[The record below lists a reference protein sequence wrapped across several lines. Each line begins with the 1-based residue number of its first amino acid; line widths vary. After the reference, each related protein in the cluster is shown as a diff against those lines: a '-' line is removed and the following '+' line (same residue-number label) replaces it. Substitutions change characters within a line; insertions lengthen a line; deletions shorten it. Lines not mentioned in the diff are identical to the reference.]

1 MLAHRLIH
9 GREDTALQGGD
20 RMSGLTRWIGSALL
34 VAIVFALGACA
45 SGGGQSHGDMVAVRD
60 VQSIAGRW
68 AGIIESS
75 GRQPDD
81 FVDVT
86 VNADGSYQA
95 GGARTI
101 GVFEGRG
108 RIDVQDG
115 RLRLTGERSTGLGTL
130 YEKAGKRTLVFAI
143 TTSNGRQFTAR
154 LSPQP

>member
-1 MLAHRLIH
+1 MN
-9 GREDTALQGGD
+9 
-20 RMSGLTRWIGSALL
+20 GLNRWIGSALL
-34 VAIVFALGACA
+34 VTVVVALGACA
-45 SGGGQSHGDMVAVRD
+45 SAGGQSRHGDTVAVRD

-68 AGIIESS
+68 GGIVEEL
-75 GRQPDD
+75 GRRQED

-101 GVFEGRG
+101 GVFEGPG

-130 YEKAGKRTLVFAI
+130 YEKDGKRTLVFEI
-143 TTSNGRQFTAR
+143 ITSNGRKFTAR
-154 LSPQP
+154 LSPRQ